1 LRRGRDRAREG
12 GREGRRGCM
21 YLRVDHRVEDG
32 SEEAD
37 AGPGVEVVVGGRE
50 GEEELEH
57 ASSVEGPTD
66 KGHAVPGTE
75 GERGGGRRGGG
86 GGGGGGGGR
95 GGEEVDAWWVGGEG
109 GREGG
114 RVSKCVRHDDT
125 CTHILLAPFVLPPLP
140 PSLPPALP
148 AGACRL
154 SHLYSTMTL

>member
-1 LRRGRDRAREG
+1 
-12 GREGRRGCM
+12 M

-95 GGEEVDAWWVGGEG
+95 GGEEVDAWWVGREG

-125 CTHILLAPFVLPPLP
+125 CTHILLAPFVLPPS
-140 PSLPPALP
+140 PSLTPTRLTCRCLP
-148 AGACRL
+148 LEPFIFHHDFVVLDGLRGGRGEGGREGGR
-154 SHLYSTMTL
+154 